1 MRMNNFI
8 QNKKVLF
15 SSIAAVT
22 VFLLFLLF
30 VYAPKNIGVGKLKS
44 EIRNIDQQV
53 KSIQAML
60 GDMRRL
66 GEVLS
71 DMQNE
76 VASFEKRIPRKK
88 EISSILSECS
98 SLAKTCSV
106 EVVSVKAKESELLV
120 DDGGNPAIFGEKALE
135 TIQVELTL
143 KATYKA
149 LADYIKHIQ
158 DSLNIFATING
169 ISVVKN
175 KDMAPRLDIKLILN
189 VYVSKG

>member
-1 MRMNNFI
+1 MKINNFM

-15 SSIAAVT
+15 SSITAVT
-22 VFLLFLLF
+22 VFLLFLL
-30 VYAPKNIGVGKLKS
+30 VIYVPKNIVVGKLKN

-76 VASFEKRIPRKK
+76 VSSFEKRIPRKK

-98 SLAKTCSV
+98 ALAKTCSV
-106 EVVSVKAKESELLV
+106 EVVSVKAKESALFV
-120 DDGGNPAIFGEKALE
+120 DDEGNPARFGEKALE
-135 TIQVELTL
+135 TIRVELVL
-143 KATYKA
+143 LATYKA

-158 DSLNIFATING
+158 DSPNILATIDE

-175 KDMAPRLDIKLILN
+175 KDAKPRLNIRLILN